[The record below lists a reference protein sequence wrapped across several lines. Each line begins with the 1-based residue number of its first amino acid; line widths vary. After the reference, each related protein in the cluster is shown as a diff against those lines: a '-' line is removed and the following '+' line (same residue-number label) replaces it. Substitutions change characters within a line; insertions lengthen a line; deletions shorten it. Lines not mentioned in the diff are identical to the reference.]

1 VRLAVHRLTLLSSLF
16 AAAAW
21 ASPTFPAVIHTH
33 LSLSADPACALCHTN
48 GITGFGT
55 VTTPFGLTVHKT
67 YGAQSENEP
76 SLIAALDKM
85 ADAGVDSDGDG
96 VGDIAELKAGTDP
109 NVSSTGAGSTL
120 GLKYGC
126 GADVVPSLAAVLGV
140 LVFAA
145 RRRR

>member
-1 VRLAVHRLTLLSSLF
+1 VHRLILLCSLL
-16 AAAAW
+16 ATAAW
-21 ASPTFPAVIHTH
+21 ASPTFPSVIHTH
-33 LSLSADPACALCHTN
+33 LALSADPACALCHTN

-55 VTTPFGLTVHKT
+55 VTTPFGLTVHLT

-76 SLIAALDKM
+76 SLIAALNKM

-96 VGDIAELKAGTDP
+96 VSDIAELKAGTDP
-109 NVSSTGAGSTL
+109 NVSSTSTTPTL
-120 GLKYGC
+120 GGLKYGC